1 MFDMYQKGEFVKR
14 ISAEEIEK
22 HFFDLTEKDKY
33 VYMVL
38 NKNNTITEEQIDDIL
53 IAEKIKNLRGSLAS
67 LHFHVCKKDAVVQ
80 EYDWIFQNNL
90 VFYKETQLH

>member
-22 HFFDLTEKDKY
+22 HFFDLPEKDKY

-38 NKNNTITEEQIDDIL
+38 NKHNTTIEEQIDDIL
-53 IAEKIKNLRGSLAS
+53 IAEKIKNNSGSLAS
-67 LHFHVCKKDAVVQ
+67 LHFHICEKDTVVQ
-80 EYDWIFQNNL
+80 EYDWVFQNNL
-90 VFYKETQLH
+90 VFYTETQLH